1 MNWFFLLLSL
11 IVSLEI
17 LSRIKIYK
25 NFNRVKNIFSNLI
38 SSLSDKKNSDA
49 EKQQILFKFSL
60 EIFKASVE
68 FLLFFTILVIPFFII
83 NYLISFYNYNILKL
97 FLSLHGSILSLLFS
111 IIYIYIR
118 NKFAD

>member
-1 MNWFFLLLSL
+1 LNWFFLLLSL

>member
-1 MNWFFLLLSL
+1 MNWFFLFLSL

-49 EKQQILFKFSL
+49 EKQEILFKLSL

-111 IIYIYIR
+111 ISYIYIR

>member
-49 EKQQILFKFSL
+49 EKQEILFKLSL

-111 IIYIYIR
+111 ISYIYIR

>member
-1 MNWFFLLLSL
+1 MNWFFLFLSL

-17 LSRIKIYK
+17 LSRIKIYI

-38 SSLSDKKNSDA
+38 SSLSDKKKSDT
-49 EKQQILFKFSL
+49 EKQEILFKLSL

-111 IIYIYIR
+111 ISYIYIR

>member
-1 MNWFFLLLSL
+1 MNWFFLFLSL

-17 LSRIKIYK
+17 LSRIKIYI

-49 EKQQILFKFSL
+49 EKQEILFKLSL

-111 IIYIYIR
+111 ISYIYIR

>member
-1 MNWFFLLLSL
+1 MNWFFLFLSL

-17 LSRIKIYK
+17 LSRIKIYI

-49 EKQQILFKFSL
+49 EKQEILFKLSL
-60 EIFKASVE
+60 EIFKASIE

-111 IIYIYIR
+111 ISYIYIR